1 MANDKPENDEMR
13 PEYDLRGGV
22 RGKYYERAKKGSN
35 VVLLEPDIAEVFTDR
50 MADQHGALELVE
62 RFHGALILLQKFDLE
77 NVRNRVATEKNHPPR
92 EFAIV
97 ATYLRT
103 LAHVGSLIRLNDP
116 SHFQALSMIA
126 RAIFELAVDIRLID
140 RIEEAPDRYA
150 AFSKVERLRVARRI
164 VDFHAAA
171 SAQGKPSQ
179 GEVEPMQ
186 PESAHEQFINENAA
200 EIEALTQ
207 KFWPKNFASKKPVFH
222 WSNRDLRQRA
232 ILLGDPFH
240 EIYDVEYA
248 ELSWYVHP
256 GVGVIATL
264 DKEIYPV
271 ICGKAYGIAVR
282 CYAQTLRFMIGELRL
297 GDLDN
302 LIEKK
307 LEFARLAAFC
317 ADQQQASALRRE
329 LLGF

>member
-1 MANDKPENDEMR
+1 MTDP
-13 PEYDLRGGV
+13 
-22 RGKYYERAKKGSN
+22 RA
-35 VVLLEPDIAEVFTDR
+35 
-50 MADQHGALELVE
+50 ALELVE
-62 RFHGALILLQKFDLE
+62 RFHGTLMLLQKFDLE
-77 NVRNRVATEKNHPPR
+77 NVRSHVETRQDHPPR
-92 EFAIV
+92 EFAVV

-116 SHFQALSMIA
+116 SHFQAVSMIA
-126 RAIFELAVDIRLID
+126 RAVFELAVDIRLID
-140 RIEEAPDRYA
+140 QIDEAPDRYA

-164 VDFHAAA
+164 INFHTAN
-171 SAQGKPSQ
+171 SAHEESSQ
-179 GEVEPMQ
+179 SEVEPMES
-186 PESAHEQFINENAA
+186 ESAHEQFIEDNGA
-200 EIEALTQ
+200 EIEALSQ
-207 KFWPKNFASKKPVFH
+207 KFWPKNFASKKPVLH
-222 WSNRDLRQRA
+222 WSSRDLRQRA
-232 ILLGDPFH
+232 ILLGDPFD

-282 CYAQTLRFMIGELRL
+282 CYDQTLRFMIGELHL
-297 GDLDN
+297 NALDN

-307 LEFARLAAFC
+307 LEFARVAAFC
-317 ADQQQASALRRE
+317 ANQQQASALHRE